1 MPGQLPQPIH
11 TSYTSR
17 HVDIPA
23 DFLTTA
29 APDSKPI
36 TANRIDFSK
45 TPLPQYADSYAVI
58 LDNVLSQSECRRL
71 IELAELSAPD
81 QDKPWQPA
89 LVNMGQ
95 NYEVRLDDYRNSDR
109 IIWDCPTLVD
119 RIIERCFA
127 ADDGKIGEDLKEVS
141 KARGNAE
148 SVIGERAAKK
158 QTWTFTRGNE
168 RMRFLKYEKGGFF
181 NRHNDGSYESF
192 RNPSTGKPYERTL
205 YTLHLYLNGDG
216 LGGGETTFWSR
227 YGSGRGKGGLKEML
241 GLSKYDDPRVDVK
254 ASSGRVLIFQHRGL
268 LHSGEQ
274 VRSGVKFTMRTDL
287 LYSVEEVENGE
298 GKADLDCL

>member
-1 MPGQLPQPIH
+1 MPGPLPQPIH

-17 HVDIPA
+17 PVDIPA

-45 TPLPQYADSYAVI
+45 TPLPQYADSYAVV
-58 LDNVLSQSECRRL
+58 LDNVLSQSECQHL

-109 IIWDCPTLVD
+109 IIW
-119 RIIERCFA
+119 
-127 ADDGKIGEDLKEVS
+127 IGEDLKEVS

-287 LYSVEEVENGE
+287 LYSVEEGESGE
-298 GKADLDCL
+298 GKAELDCL